1 MEGTSVTSIEVANSI
16 PANYIGPPNRGDL
29 SAFLGRVGHPKPKSQ
44 TIHSETASVHS
55 TEDVIGV

>member
-29 SAFLGRVGHPKPKSQ
+29 SAFLGRVGHIDVTS
-44 TIHSETASVHS
+44 TDASKAAGPIV
-55 TEDVIGV
+55 GGP